1 MTNECLHNRV
11 AIVTG
16 ASKGI
21 GLGIA
26 KEFAEQGANLVLCAR
41 NKTGLKNILNDFG
54 PKQSRVETIDVDLSQ
69 KNSAKSIVDFT
80 LGKFGKI
87 DIIVNN
93 VGGITQTGQ
102 FEDLNDSDWIDSLE
116 LNLLSSVRLIREAI
130 PLLRKSDYGRVINI
144 SSFVAKEPGKFNP
157 HYSASKAGLLNL
169 SKYLSNYLANDHITV
184 NTISPGNI
192 ETEGWEDYIENKSS
206 SENIDINI
214 IRDQEQKRV
223 IASIPL
229 GRQGKV
235 VEIARMV
242 SFLASDNG
250 SYITGA
256 NIVIDGGKLRSL

>member
-1 MTNECLHNRV
+1 MTNESLHNRV

-26 KEFAEQGANLVLCAR
+26 KEFAKEGANLVICAR
-41 NKTGLKNILNDFG
+41 SKTGLDNILNQISDK
-54 PKQSRVETIDVDLSQ
+54 PTKVKTIAVDLSQ
-69 KNSAKSIVDFT
+69 KDSAKGIVDFA
-80 LGKFGKI
+80 LKEFGKI
-87 DIIVNN
+87 DIVINN
-93 VGGITQTGQ
+93 VGGITKTGQ
-102 FEDLNDSDWIDSLE
+102 FESLNDSDWIDSLE

-130 PLLRKSDYGRVINI
+130 PLLRKSAYGRIINI

-157 HYSASKAGLLNL
+157 HYSASKAGLVNL
-169 SKYLSNYLANDHITV
+169 SKYLSNYLAEDSITV
-184 NTISPGNI
+184 NTLSPGNI
-192 ETEGWEDYIENKSS
+192 ETEGWEEYIEHKAF
-206 SENIDINI
+206 SENIDISF
-214 IRDQEQKRV
+214 IRNQEQERV
-223 IASIPL
+223 NKSIPL

-250 SYITGA
+250 SYITGS